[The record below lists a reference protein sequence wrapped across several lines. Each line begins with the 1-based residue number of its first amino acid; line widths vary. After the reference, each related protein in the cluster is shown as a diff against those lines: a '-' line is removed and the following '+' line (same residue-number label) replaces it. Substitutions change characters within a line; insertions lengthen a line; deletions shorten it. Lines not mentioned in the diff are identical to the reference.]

1 MVLNLKPQHIDRY
14 KQVARLL
21 LKYSRSEKL
30 REGLDE
36 PEEETILKDFDRS
49 NGGPVPTVH
58 QLPGDILIEQATK
71 ANAAKASSQEKPP
84 ASPKDPAAMARELVD
99 DLEAMGPTFVKLGQF
114 LSTRA
119 DMLPVVYLDALAR
132 LQDSV
137 GPFPFEDVNRIVSE
151 ELGVRLSKA
160 FAVFEEEPIAAASLG
175 QVHRAQL
182 RDGTIVAVK
191 VQRPNIRERIR
202 EDFEAL
208 STIAEVIE
216 RRTETGKRHGVVAML
231 EEFRKAL
238 MRELDYNVEAR
249 NLRVLGENLAH
260 FENIIVPSPVEDYVT
275 SRVLTMQWIS
285 GRKVTAL
292 GPLARMELNGA
303 PLAEDLCRAYLHQI
317 LVDGFFHA
325 DPHPGN
331 IFLTDDGRLAF
342 LDLGMVAQLSPGM
355 QESQLKLVL
364 AISEGRSEDV
374 SEIVI
379 GMGAPRPDCDPE
391 RVRREIAEMVL
402 EFQGLKMREIAMGR
416 TLFESA
422 RIAADGGYRQPREL
436 TLLGKTLLNVDEVAR
451 RLDPEFEPN
460 AAIRRN
466 AAEIMRHRM
475 LKSLSPGR
483 LFDSLLELKGLAE
496 KLPRRLNQ
504 LVDAVADNKL
514 KINVDAIDEA
524 LLMEGAQKVANRI
537 TMGLVISAMIVGAA
551 LLMRI
556 DTSFRILGYPGI
568 AILFFF
574 LAAVGAVWLFLTI
587 ILTDLRAEKSNL
599 RGQQEQKRRT
609 AEPTSHR

>member
-1 MVLNLKPQHIDRY
+1 
-14 KQVARLL
+14 
-21 LKYSRSEKL
+21 
-30 REGLDE
+30 
-36 PEEETILKDFDRS
+36 
-49 NGGPVPTVH
+49 VH

-71 ANAAKASSQEKPP
+71 ANAAKGSAQEKAP
-84 ASPKDPAAMARELVD
+84 ANLKDPAAMARELVD

-119 DMLPVVYLDALAR
+119 DMLPPVYLDALAR

-137 GPFPFEDVNRIVSE
+137 GPFPFEDVHRIVSE
-151 ELGVRLSKA
+151 ELGVRISKA

-216 RRTETGKRHGVVAML
+216 RRTETGKRHGVMAML

-238 MRELDYNVEAR
+238 MRELDYNLEAR
-249 NLRVLGENLAH
+249 NLRILGDNLAH

-275 SRVLTMQWIS
+275 PRVLTMQWIS

-342 LDLGMVAQLSPGM
+342 LDLGMVAQLSPSM

-374 SEIVI
+374 SELVI
-379 GMGAPRPDCDPE
+379 GMGAARPDCDPE
-391 RVRREIAEMVL
+391 RVRREIADMVI

-451 RLDPEFEPN
+451 RLDPDFEPN

-504 LVDAVADNKL
+504 LVDAIAENKL

-587 ILTDLRAEKSNL
+587 VLTDLRAEKSNL

-609 AEPTSHR
+609 AEPAPPR